1 MIAHVNYFEY
11 ESPCMSFFI
20 TDEEL
25 EEKYDEIWGMI
36 KYILSIKFHSEPLC
50 EYKYLKTKEKEYDMI
65 PEYIHCI
72 SITCITIDSVAE
84 TNERY
89 FPQVYLEEWK
99 YPQVFWKNANIN

>member
-1 MIAHVNYFEY
+1 MIGYVKYFEY
-11 ESPCMSFFI
+11 ENPSMSFFI

-36 KYILSIKFHSEPLC
+36 KYILSIKFHSEPVY

-65 PEYIHCI
+65 PEYIHYT
-72 SITCITIDSVAE
+72 SITCITTDSVVE

-89 FPQVYLEEWK
+89 FPQVYLEECK
-99 YPQVFWKNANIN
+99 YPQVFQKNANIN